1 MTPAAATAL
10 VAHPTSATGLS
21 GDYDT
26 SDPIHNAVVH
36 NILADMV
43 WHDLSADEKLSDAD
57 CEPARDEAFAAA
69 SLLAHTEPTTL
80 RGVWCALRYTR
91 ELDPGE
97 LPDDFYPVLLNSL
110 DAALDRLLPSPKDE
124 HPDEGEEDENA

>member
-36 NILADMV
+36 HILADMV
-43 WHDLSADEKLSDAD
+43 WHDLSADD
-57 CEPARDEAFAAA
+57 